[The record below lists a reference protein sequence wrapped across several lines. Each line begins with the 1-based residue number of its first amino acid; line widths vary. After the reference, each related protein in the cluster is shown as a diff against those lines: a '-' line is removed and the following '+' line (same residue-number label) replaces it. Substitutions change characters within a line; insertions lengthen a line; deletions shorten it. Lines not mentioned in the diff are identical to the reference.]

1 MVKKCWVLFAT
12 NLLPEWQSSTPVS
25 FFLSIL
31 SSVFLL
37 HSSLLS
43 KLQVQIIFSCARLNH
58 WCYIYVHSNSKC
70 KMPKETWN
78 FSKSLRTRSGCWC
91 SIILLLFRGR
101 TPAFALFTSLLVSS
115 RSFLSSCS
123 LLSFSFLISLSFCFL
138 LCLSCSQLI
147 L

>member
-1 MVKKCWVLFAT
+1 MVKKNVECY
-12 NLLPEWQSSTPVS
+12 LLQT
-25 FFLSIL
+25 FFLNGKVVLL
-31 SSVFLL
+31 SHSFSQFFLL
-37 HSSLLS
+37 FFFFTHLFCWSYKY
-43 KLQVQIIFSCARLNH
+43 KLFLVTQDLTIIVN
-58 WCYIYVHSNSKC
+58 VHRNFKC
-70 KMPKETWN
+70 KMPKETQN

-91 SIILLLFRGR
+91 SIIFLLFRGR
-101 TPAFALFTSLLVSS
+101 TPALALFTSLLVSS